1 MESVKEIYRLDDE
14 FESEET
20 ARYVKPFMFIKG
32 FAAGRRLPQ
41 TQLALSLARRLHEGQ
56 RRLDGQPYLT
66 HPLTVCSALI
76 SYGIDDDVTLAA
88 ALLHDTLEDCADK
101 LPLGGRE
108 LVVEYGLDPEVLE
121 LVRMLTK
128 QSGLDDQQLSAYFK
142 RIESDP
148 RAALVKLSDRL
159 HNSSTLYTF
168 TYPKMRKYLRETDKF
183 LIPMGS
189 YCKKYYPTYANAF
202 SILKR
207 EIESLNQSM
216 GAMLEKLDG
225 GGERRAL

>member
-1 MESVKEIYRLDDE
+1 MENVKEIYRIDEE

-101 LPLGGRE
+101 LPLGGQE
-108 LVVEYGLDPEVLE
+108 LVTEYGLDGEVLV

-128 QSGLDDQQLSAYFK
+128 RPGLDDQQLGVYFK

-148 RAALVKLSDRL
+148 RAALIKLSDRL

-168 TYPKMRKYLRETDKF
+168 TFPKMRKYLRETDKF

-189 YCKKYYPTYANAF
+189 CCKRYYPAYANAF

-207 EIESLNQSM
+207 EIESLNNSM
-216 GAMLEKLDG
+216 RTMLERVDG
-225 GGERRAL
+225 AAEQTP